1 MKKLA
6 LVLILL
12 LAVSGATLFAQAVSL
27 SSLPSGSWVDKNENW
42 DGTWTFSSTGITIR
56 DNQTGTVTGTYNL
69 GNMQNLKA
77 VTSGATAGIS
87 FYSADNG
94 KTFAFYA
101 NPVGGSMVLTIDREG
116 QAQYRATMPK
126 Q

>member
-1 MKKLA
+1 
-6 LVLILL
+6 
-12 LAVSGATLFAQAVSL
+12 
-27 SSLPSGSWVDKNENW
+27 
-42 DGTWTFSSTGITIR
+42 
-56 DNQTGTVTGTYNL
+56 
-69 GNMQNLKA
+69 MQNLKA
-77 VTSGATAGIS
+77 VTSGATADIN